1 MALKYKDIK
10 EQMIAKNYAED
21 GLVALCQTV
30 NTSTAAFWGGMIG
43 AAIASA
49 NNKCYAVSKIGD
61 QLVFVPYSNKEIDF
75 KSAFAFNKAKIE
87 KGTVGGIG
95 GYAKIKLWTTD
106 GDVHKYSIIQGKS
119 DLQTILT
126 KLEVPAK
133 K

>member
-43 AAIASA
+43 AAIAGA
-49 NNKCYAVSKIGD
+49 NNKCYAVSKIGE
-61 QLVFVPYSNKEIDF
+61 QLVFVPYTNKEINF
-75 KSAFAFNKAKIE
+75 QSAFAYNKSKITKAKVS
-87 KGTVGGIG
+87 GVGGF
-95 GYAKIKLWTTD
+95 AKIKIWTVD
-106 GDVHKYSIIQGKS
+106 GKTQKYSIIQGKAE
-119 DLQTILT
+119 LQTILT

-133 K
+133 